1 MKIAD
6 NASIDDNTNGD
17 GESAPRT
24 GLTPDALPEVQE
36 PVWAE
41 NLQSGVST
49 RNALS
54 GSTLKTIK
62 RKPKDGSHWYA
73 LRVTYGR
80 EKKVYDYLFG
90 KHVEAYYPTIKTVKE
105 VDGKRK
111 TVEES
116 RLPNILFARGTEEE
130 IKSFVY
136 DNVNLPHLRFYY
148 RHFHEG
154 ARLIKEPLIVPDY
167 QIEGLKI
174 ICASEAE
181 DVVIVPQAIQKFQTG
196 QTVLADTTADTSIKN
211 GLFHEGTDW
220 NYYVNGEIAIDT
232 TTLVKY
238 NGNWWY
244 VRNGKIDFDSHTLC
258 KYNGNWFY
266 VRGGYVRFSGATLCK
281 YNGSWFYVKGGYVR
295 FNEETLCL
303 YNGVWYYVN
312 SGVVNFAANKKVN
325 YNGGT
330 YNVQNGIVVFN

>member
-1 MKIAD
+1 MLEPQCVGRTTGRSHALFMSLTEFCLEQSKVTDMKIAD
-6 NASIDDNTNGD
+6 NASIDDNTHGG
-17 GESAPRT
+17 GEIPPRT

-36 PVWAE
+36 PVLAE
-41 NLQSGVST
+41 NSQTGVST

-54 GSTLKTIK
+54 GTDDKPSGEAKPALAIPRCEEGRANDSTTLKTIK
-62 RKPKDGSHWYA
+62 RRPKEVPHWYA

-80 EKKVYDYLFG
+80 EKKAYDYLVG

-116 RLPNILFARGTEEE
+116 RLPNIFFARGTEEE

-148 RHFHEG
+148 RHTHEG

-181 DVVIVPQAIQKFQTG
+181 DVIIVPPEIQKFQAG
-196 QTVLADTTADTSIKN
+196 QTVRVIDGVFTGVIGKVARYHGQQRVAIIIDGLLSIASA
-211 GLFHEGTDW
+211 
-220 NYYVNGEIAIDT
+220 YVPSAFLKPINI
-232 TTLVKY
+232 
-238 NGNWWY
+238 
-244 VRNGKIDFDSHTLC
+244 
-258 KYNGNWFY
+258 
-266 VRGGYVRFSGATLCK
+266 
-281 YNGSWFYVKGGYVR
+281 
-295 FNEETLCL
+295 
-303 YNGVWYYVN
+303 
-312 SGVVNFAANKKVN
+312 
-325 YNGGT
+325 
-330 YNVQNGIVVFN
+330 

>member
-6 NASIDDNTNGD
+6 NASIDDNTHGG
-17 GESAPRT
+17 GEIPPRT

-36 PVWAE
+36 PVLAE
-41 NLQSGVST
+41 NSQTGVST

-54 GSTLKTIK
+54 GTDDKTSIKTIK
-62 RKPKDGSHWYA
+62 RKPKEVPHWYA

-80 EKKVYDYLFG
+80 EKKAYDYLVG

-116 RLPNILFARGTEEE
+116 RLPNIFFARGTEEE

-148 RHFHEG
+148 RHTHEG

-181 DVVIVPQAIQKFQTG
+181 DVIIVPPEIQKFQAG
-196 QTVLADTTADTSIKN
+196 QTVRVIDGVFTGVIGKVARYHGQQRVAIIIE
-211 GLFHEGTDW
+211 GLLTIASA
-220 NYYVNGEIAIDT
+220 YVPSAFLE
-232 TTLVKY
+232 
-238 NGNWWY
+238 
-244 VRNGKIDFDSHTLC
+244 KI
-258 KYNGNWFY
+258 
-266 VRGGYVRFSGATLCK
+266 
-281 YNGSWFYVKGGYVR
+281 
-295 FNEETLCL
+295 
-303 YNGVWYYVN
+303 
-312 SGVVNFAANKKVN
+312 
-325 YNGGT
+325 
-330 YNVQNGIVVFN
+330 I